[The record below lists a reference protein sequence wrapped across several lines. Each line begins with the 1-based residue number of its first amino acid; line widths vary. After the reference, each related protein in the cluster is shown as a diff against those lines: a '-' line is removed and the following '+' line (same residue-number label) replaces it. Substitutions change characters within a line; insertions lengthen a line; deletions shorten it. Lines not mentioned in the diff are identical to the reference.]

1 MIKFIVFLILFFF
14 DFISKKIIFNLVE
27 LNSFIEIFPIM
38 ELTHIHN
45 FGISFGLFSGI
56 LDAKFIVFLGI
67 IVTIF
72 LFLMMLKTSNN
83 YEKWALVLILTGA
96 ISNIVDRAV
105 NNYVLDFI
113 FLHYKDFY
121 WPAFNL
127 ADIYIS
133 LGILIIIHKFVKEII
148 IKKIK

>member
-1 MIKFIVFLILFFF
+1 
-14 DFISKKIIFNLVE
+14 
-27 LNSFIEIFPIM
+27 M

-56 LDAKFIVFLGI
+56 LDAKFIVFIGI

-72 LFLMMLKTSNN
+72 LFIMMLKTSNN

-133 LGILIIIHKFVKEII
+133 LGILIIIYKFVKEII